1 MTLAST
7 IRGRTA
13 LITGAASAI
22 GPALTIGLSEREFGE
37 TAAFCRAGPT
47 ISGHP
52 LDVANAPGHQQR
64 TDR

>member
-7 IRGRTA
+7 IRGCTA

-22 GPALTIGLSEREFGE
+22 GPALTIALSERELGG

-47 ISGHP
+47 INGHP
-52 LDVANAPGHQQR
+52 LDVGNAPGERQR